1 MNKDKKLAIILAPL
15 LLVGGYIASDQY
27 IEYKDSESRMFQLTP
42 VGECAIFTGDCIFE
56 SGDMKINITD
66 ENGLTKI
73 NTSFPV
79 DTVLIS
85 IVLKNTKE
93 IVYGLDKAKDP
104 QYWEKET
111 NIRAAT
117 NSNSVEKYRVF
128 IKRKG
133 STYLNEFTLTAE

>member
-1 MNKDKKLAIILAPL
+1 MNKDKKLAIILAPV

-27 IEYKDSESRMFQLTP
+27 IEYKDNEPKMFQLTP
-42 VGECAIFTGDCIFE
+42 SGECAIFTGDCILE

-66 ENGLTKI
+66 ESGTTKI

-79 DTVLIS
+79 DTVVIS
-85 IVLKNTKE
+85 ILLKDKKE
-93 IVYGLDKAKDP
+93 IVYGLDKARDP
-104 QYWEKET
+104 QYWEKQT

-117 NSNSVEKYRVF
+117 KNNSIEKYRVF

-133 STYLNEFTLTAE
+133 STYLSEFTLTAE

>member
-27 IEYKDSESRMFQLTP
+27 IEYKDNEARMFQLTP
-42 VGECAIFTGDCIFE
+42 VGECAIFTGDCILE
-56 SGDMKINITD
+56 SGDMQINITD
-66 ENGLTKI
+66 KKGTTKI

-79 DTVLIS
+79 DTVVIS
-85 IVLKNTKE
+85 IVLKDTKE
-93 IVYGLDKAKDP
+93 IVYGLDKANDP

-111 NIRAAT
+111 NIRAAAK
-117 NSNSVEKYRVF
+117 SNSVGKYRVF

-133 STYLNEFTLTAE
+133 STYLSEFSSATE